1 MSRHVAKNGQEF
13 SIRQPTEEDAADI
26 INYSKVLFTST
37 DQVLTTLEEYVVTI
51 ENEKIWINDFNKNPN
66 ALVLIAELNGKLA
79 GLLFFIANS
88 KRKASH
94 TGEFGLSVHPDFQ
107 RIGIG
112 RHLVKALL
120 TWAKENDQ
128 IEKVFLNVFATNQG
142 AIKLYTDLG
151 FKIEGRHI
159 KAIKQSTGE
168 YIDVLQMYVETK

>member
-79 GLLFFIANS
+79 GLLFFIA
-88 KRKASH
+88 
-94 TGEFGLSVHPDFQ
+94 
-107 RIGIG
+107 GI
-112 RHLVKALL
+112 
-120 TWAKENDQ
+120 
-128 IEKVFLNVFATNQG
+128 
-142 AIKLYTDLG
+142 
-151 FKIEGRHI
+151 
-159 KAIKQSTGE
+159 
-168 YIDVLQMYVETK
+168 